1 MVSFSMFLT
10 FIKCYGYIVIVN
22 SMFFNTL
29 YDKDRMADIMST
41 PPKHFS
47 QGCSLLKISVYFY
60 GKSINLR
67 FVWNMYNIKVACH
80 FLTEHISWSSK
91 L

>member
-47 QGCSLLKISVYFY
+47 QGCSPLTKIF
-60 GKSINLR
+60 I
-67 FVWNMYNIKVACH
+67 
-80 FLTEHISWSSK
+80 T
-91 L
+91 

>member
-29 YDKDRMADIMST
+29 YDKDRKADIMSA

-47 QGCSLLKISVYFY
+47 QGCSPLRQYTKHYNVYFCF
-60 GKSINLR
+60 I
-67 FVWNMYNIKVACH
+67 
-80 FLTEHISWSSK
+80 
-91 L
+91 